1 MIVNFSRR
9 DGDSAVLERIE
20 TPVTFEGGQA
30 QEGVLVVFPL
40 DGENVMARVIRVL
53 PDDPSG
59 EPAIEV
65 ALVDQAAIDAAS
77 AETLARLPAKDDFT
91 TEL

>member
-1 MIVNFSRR
+1 MIVNLARR
-9 DGDSAVLERIE
+9 DGDAVVLDQIE
-20 TPVTFEGGQA
+20 APVTFEGGQA
-30 QEGVLVVFPL
+30 QEGVLVLFPL
-40 DGENVMARVIRVL
+40 DGQNVTARVIRLL

-59 EPAIEV
+59 APAIEV

-77 AETLARLPAKDDFT
+77 AETLAQVPPKDKFT

>member
-1 MIVNFSRR
+1 MIVNLARR
-9 DGDSAVLERIE
+9 DGDAVVLERIE
-20 TPVTFEGGQA
+20 APVTFEGGQA
-30 QEGVLVVFPL
+30 QENVLVLFPL
-40 DGENVMARVIRVL
+40 DRQNVTARVVRVL

-59 EPAIEV
+59 APAIEV

-77 AETLARLPAKDDFT
+77 EETLANLPPRDDFT

>member
-1 MIVNFSRR
+1 MIVNLVRR
-9 DGDSAVLERIE
+9 DGDAMVLERIE
-20 TPVTFEGGQA
+20 APVTFEGGQA
-30 QEGVLVVFPL
+30 QEGVLVLFSL
-40 DGENVMARVIRVL
+40 DRQNVTARVIRVL

-59 EPAIEV
+59 APAIEV

-77 AETLARLPAKDDFT
+77 AETLAHLPPKDDFT

>member
-1 MIVNFSRR
+1 MIVNLPRR

-20 TPVTFEGGQA
+20 TLVTFEGGQA

-40 DGENVMARVIRVL
+40 DGENVTARVIRVL

-65 ALVDQAAIDAAS
+65 VLVDQAAIDAAS
-77 AETLARLPAKDDFT
+77 AETLARLPPKDDFT